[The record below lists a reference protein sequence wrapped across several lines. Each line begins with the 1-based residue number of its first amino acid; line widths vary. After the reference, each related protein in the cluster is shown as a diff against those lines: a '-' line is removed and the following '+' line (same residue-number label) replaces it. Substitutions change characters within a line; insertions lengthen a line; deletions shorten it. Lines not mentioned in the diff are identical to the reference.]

1 MEGQG
6 LNLRLFSLSGAVLA
20 PLLFCVLFSLSACGL
35 TPDAD
40 DAASAGA
47 TGVGEK
53 TTNVGED
60 ATSVRKAKTTRATQG
75 QNATATASG
84 QAMDTAFVHRSDEK
98 NSRGD
103 YTYLSDP
110 NIDGDPNAVVLV
122 TPTPDQESTGDGIYD
137 HNVGV
142 WYEPEAQRWAIF
154 NQDRVA
160 VPAGTT
166 FQVVV
171 PGGPEKYV
179 HRAGSGNIDENSTYL
194 DDPLVN
200 GKPGAILSVTQ
211 NWNPGGGSGTYN
223 DHPVDVRYDAG
234 RQQWAIYNTDDSAMP
249 DGAAFNVAVSGVSPI
264 TISDAS
270 EDQAAKSTEESGSE
284 TTTEA
289 VLPKDILDKK
299 DLEKTPPEYEDWY
312 KVGSD
317 SSGTET
323 LASGTSA
330 GAIPAV
336 RPFNL
341 GKDPGG
347 PDDKTLYLTVP
358 ALGLT
363 EVPVYNSVKEENLK
377 KSVVHI
383 PATGFPWQ
391 EGANTYIAGHRLG
404 YEGTGSYLIF
414 YYLDQLGEGDEIL
427 LEDEAGTKYE
437 YRVTDQ
443 MVVDP
448 DNVGVME
455 PTEGK
460 SLVSLQTCTLPD
472 YKQRLIVQGEL
483 VETRS

>member
-1 MEGQG
+1 
-6 LNLRLFSLSGAVLA
+6 LSGAVLA
-20 PLLFCVLFSLSACGL
+20 LLLFCVLFSISACAL
-35 TPDAD
+35 IPNAD
-40 DAASAGA
+40 DAALKGA
-47 TGVGEK
+47 TGVSEK
-53 TTNVGED
+53 TTDVSEE
-60 ATSVRKAKTTRATQG
+60 ATSVRKAEITRAAQG
-75 QNATATASG
+75 RNATATASG
-84 QAMDTAFVHRSDEK
+84 QAMDTAFVHRSDEQ

-110 NIDGDPNAVVLV
+110 SIDGNPNAVVLV
-122 TPTPDQESTGDGIYD
+122 MPMPDQESTGDGIYD

-142 WYEPEAQRWAIF
+142 WYEPQAQRWAIF

-171 PGGPEKYV
+171 PGGPEKIV
-179 HRAGSGNIDENSTYL
+179 HRAESGNIDENSIYL

-223 DHPVDVRYDAG
+223 DHPVDVRYDTG

-249 DGAAFNVAVSGVSPI
+249 DGAAFNVAVSGVAPM
-264 TISDAS
+264 TGS
-270 EDQAAKSTEESGSE
+270 EAGDPNQAAKSNEGSGSE
-284 TTTEA
+284 MTTEA

-299 DLEKTPPEYEDWY
+299 DLDKLPPKYTDWN
-312 KVGSD
+312 KESSD
-317 SSGTET
+317 SGGTET
-323 LASGTSA
+323 SGSSA
-330 GAIPAV
+330 GATPAV
-336 RPFNL
+336 KPFNL

-358 ALGLT
+358 VLGLT
-363 EVPVYNSVKEENLK
+363 DVPVYNSVKDEKLK

-391 EGANTYIAGHRLG
+391 KGANTYIAGHRLG
-404 YEGTGSYLIF
+404 YEGTGSYLVF
-414 YYLDQLGEGDEIL
+414 YYLDMLGEGEEIL
-427 LEDEAGTKYE
+427 LEDEAGNTYE
-437 YRVTDQ
+437 YRVTEQ
-443 MVVDP
+443 KVVDP

-455 PTEGK
+455 PEEGK

-483 VETRS
+483 VDKST

>member
-1 MEGQG
+1 
-6 LNLRLFSLSGAVLA
+6 LNPRLLSLSGVVLA

-40 DAASAGA
+40 DAAATGA
-47 TGVGEK
+47 TGVSEK
-53 TTNVGED
+53 TANVSEET
-60 ATSVRKAKTTRATQG
+60 TSVREAETTHAAQG

-110 NIDGDPNAVVLV
+110 SIDGNPNAVVLV
-122 TPTPDQESTGDGIYD
+122 TPTPDVGSTGDGIYD

-142 WYEPEAQRWAIF
+142 WYEPQAQRWAIF
-154 NQDRVA
+154 NQDRAA

-166 FQVVV
+166 FQVIVS
-171 PGGPEKYV
+171 GGPEKIV
-179 HRAGSGNIDENSTYL
+179 HRAESGNIDENSTFL

-223 DHPVDVRYDAG
+223 DHPVDVRYVKG
-234 RQQWAIYNTDDSAMP
+234 RQQWAIYNTDDSTMP
-249 DGAAFNVAVSGVSPI
+249 DGAAFNVAVSGVAPMAG
-264 TISDAS
+264 SDAG
-270 EDQAAKSTEESGSE
+270 DPNQAANSTGESGSA

-289 VLPKDILDKK
+289 VLPRDILDKK
-299 DLEKTPPEYEDWY
+299 DLEKAPPKYEDWHEES
-312 KVGSD
+312 SD
-317 SSGTET
+317 DSQTET
-323 LASGTSA
+323 SNSSA
-330 GAIPAV
+330 GTIPAV
-336 RPFNL
+336 KPFNL

-358 ALGLT
+358 ALGIADK
-363 EVPVYNSVKEENLK
+363 PVYNSVKDEKLK

-391 EGANTYIAGHRLG
+391 KGANTYIAGHRVG
-404 YEGTGSYLIF
+404 YEGTGSYLVF
-414 YYLDQLGEGDEIL
+414 YYLEQLGEGEEIL
-427 LEDEAGTKYE
+427 LEDEAGNE
-437 YRVTDQ
+437 YRYRVIGQ
-443 MVVDP
+443 KVVDT
-448 DNVGVME
+448 DNVEVME
-455 PTEGK
+455 PEEGK

-483 VETRS
+483 VEKSA

>member
-1 MEGQG
+1 M
-6 LNLRLFSLSGAVLA
+6 NLRLFRLSGARIA
-20 PLLFCVLFSLSACGL
+20 PLLFCVLLSLSACGL

-40 DAASAGA
+40 DAAA
-47 TGVGEK
+47 TGVSEK
-53 TTNVGED
+53 TTNVSKEV
-60 ATSVRKAKTTRATQG
+60 TSVKKAKITRAAQG
-75 QNATATASG
+75 QDAKAKALG
-84 QAMDTAFVHRSDEK
+84 QAMDIAFVHRSDEE

-110 NIDGDPNAVVLV
+110 SIDGDPNAVVLV
-122 TPTPDQESTGDGIYD
+122 TPIPDQENGIYE

-142 WYEPEAQRWAIF
+142 WYEPQAQQWAVF
-154 NQDRVA
+154 NQDRAA

-166 FQVVV
+166 FQVIV
-171 PGGPEKYV
+171 PGGPEKIV
-179 HRAGSGNIDENSTYL
+179 HRAESGNIDENSTYL

-249 DGAAFNVAVSGVSPI
+249 DGAAFNVAVSGVAPM
-264 TISDAS
+264 TGSDAGA
-270 EDQAAKSTEESGSE
+270 DQAAKSTEESGSE

-299 DLEKTPPEYEDWY
+299 DLDKPPPEYEDWY
-312 KVGSD
+312 KEGSN
-317 SSGTET
+317 SGGTET
-323 LASGTSA
+323 SDSSA

-336 RPFNL
+336 RPFNF
-341 GKDPGG
+341 GRDPGG

-358 ALGLT
+358 NLGLT
-363 EVPVYNSVKEENLK
+363 DLAVYNSVKDEKLK
-377 KSVVHI
+377 KSTVHI

-391 EGANTYIAGHRLG
+391 KGANTYIAGHRLG
-404 YEGTGSYLIF
+404 YEGTSSYLVF

-427 LEDEAGTKYE
+427 LEDTAGTKYE

-460 SLVSLQTCTLPD
+460 SLVSLQTCTLPY
-472 YKQRLIVQGEL
+472 YKERLIVQGEL

>member
-1 MEGQG
+1 MRDKVS
-6 LNLRLFSLSGAVLA
+6 NLRLFSLSGAVLA
-20 PLLFCVLFSLSACGL
+20 PLLFCGLVSLSACGL
-35 TPDAD
+35 APDAD
-40 DAASAGA
+40 DAASKGA

-53 TTNVGED
+53 TTGVSEE
-60 ATSVRKAKTTRATQG
+60 ATSIRKAEITRAAQD
-75 QNATATASG
+75 QNAPATASG

-110 NIDGDPNAVVLV
+110 SIDGDPNAVVLV
-122 TPTPDQESTGDGIYD
+122 TPMLDQEDTGDGIYD

-142 WYEPEAQRWAIF
+142 WYEPQAQRWAIF
-154 NQDRVA
+154 NQDLAA
-160 VPAGTT
+160 VPAGKT
-166 FQVVV
+166 FQVIV
-171 PGGPEKYV
+171 PGGPEKIV
-179 HRAGSGNIDENSTYL
+179 HRAESGNIDETSTYL

-223 DHPVDVRYDAG
+223 DHPVDVRYDTG

-249 DGAAFNVAVSGVSPI
+249 DGAAFNVAVSGAAP
-264 TISDAS
+264 TTGSDAG
-270 EDQAAKSTEESGSE
+270 EVQAAKPTGGSGSK

-289 VLPKDILDKK
+289 VLPEDVLDKK
-299 DLEKTPPEYEDWY
+299 DLEKLPPEYEDWFEE
-312 KVGSD
+312 GSN
-317 SSGTET
+317 SGGTET
-323 LASGTSA
+323 PDTSA

-336 RPFNL
+336 KPFNL
-341 GKDPGG
+341 GRDPGG

-358 ALGLT
+358 ALGLAD
-363 EVPVYNSVKEENLK
+363 VPVYDSVKDEKLK
-377 KSVVHI
+377 KSIVHI

-391 EGANTYIAGHRLG
+391 KGANTYIAGHRLG

-414 YYLDQLGEGDEIL
+414 YYLDQLAEGSEIL
-427 LEDEAGTKYE
+427 LEDEAGTTYK
-437 YRVTDQ
+437 YRVIGQKT
-443 MVVDP
+443 VDP

-455 PTEGK
+455 PEEGK

-483 VETRS
+483 VEKSS

>member
-1 MEGQG
+1 M
-6 LNLRLFSLSGAVLA
+6 NLRLFRLSGARIA
-20 PLLFCVLFSLSACGL
+20 PLLFCVLLSLSACGL

-40 DAASAGA
+40 DAAA
-47 TGVGEK
+47 TGVSEK
-53 TTNVGED
+53 TTNVSKEV
-60 ATSVRKAKTTRATQG
+60 TSVKKAKITRAAQG
-75 QNATATASG
+75 QDAKAKALG
-84 QAMDTAFVHRSDEK
+84 QAMDIAFVHRSDEE

-110 NIDGDPNAVVLV
+110 SIDGDPNAVVLV
-122 TPTPDQESTGDGIYD
+122 TPIPDQENGIYE

-171 PGGPEKYV
+171 PGGPEKIV
-179 HRAGSGNIDENSTYL
+179 HRAESGNIDENSTYL
-194 DDPLVN
+194 DAPLVN

-249 DGAAFNVAVSGVSPI
+249 VGAAFNVAVSGVAPM
-264 TISDAS
+264 TGSDAS
-270 EDQAAKSTEESGSE
+270 KDQAGKSTEESGSE

-323 LASGTSA
+323 SESGTSA

-336 RPFNL
+336 KPFNL
-341 GKDPGG
+341 GRDPGG

-358 ALGLT
+358 DLGLT
-363 EVPVYNSVKEENLK
+363 EVPVYNSVKEEKLK

-404 YEGTGSYLIF
+404 YEGRGSYLIF

-427 LEDEAGTKYE
+427 LEDEAGDTYE
-437 YRVTDQ
+437 YRVTAQ
-443 MVVDP
+443 KVVDP
-448 DNVGVME
+448 DNVAVME
-455 PTEGK
+455 PEEGK

>member
-1 MEGQG
+1 MTP
-6 LNLRLFSLSGAVLA
+6 RLFRLSGAVLA
-20 PLLFCVLFSLSACGL
+20 PFLFCVLFSLSACSL
-35 TPDAD
+35 IPNAD
-40 DAASAGA
+40 DAASKGA

-53 TTNVGED
+53 TANVSEET
-60 ATSVRKAKTTRATQG
+60 TSVGKVESTRAAHG

-110 NIDGDPNAVVLV
+110 TIDGDPNAVVLV
-122 TPTPDQESTGDGIYD
+122 TLMPDQESSGDGIYD

-142 WYEPEAQRWAIF
+142 WYEPQAQKWAIF
-154 NQDRVA
+154 NQDRTA

-171 PGGPEKYV
+171 PGEPEKIV
-179 HRAGSGNIDENSTYL
+179 HRAEPGNIDENSTYL

-200 GKPGAILSVTQ
+200 GKTGAILSVTQ

-234 RQQWAIYNTDDSAMP
+234 RQQWAIYNTDDAAMP
-249 DGAAFNVAVSGVSPI
+249 DGAAFNVAVSGVAPM
-264 TISDAS
+264 TGSDAG

-289 VLPKDILDKK
+289 VLPRDILDKK
-299 DLEKTPPEYEDWY
+299 ALDKDPPRYEDWH
-312 KVGSD
+312 KVSSDDSKIETSGS
-317 SSGTET
+317 
-323 LASGTSA
+323 SA

-336 RPFNL
+336 NPFNL

-347 PDDKTLYLTVP
+347 PEDKTLYLTVP
-358 ALGLT
+358 VLGLT
-363 EVPVYNSVKEENLK
+363 DVPVYNSVKGEKLK

-404 YEGTGSYLIF
+404 YEGSGSYLVF
-414 YYLDQLGEGDEIL
+414 YYLDMLGEGDEIL
-427 LEDEAGTKYE
+427 LEDEAGDEYE
-437 YRVTDQ
+437 YRVTEQ
-443 MVVDP
+443 KVVDP
-448 DNVGVME
+448 DNVEVME
-455 PTEGK
+455 PEDGR

-483 VETRS
+483 VDRST